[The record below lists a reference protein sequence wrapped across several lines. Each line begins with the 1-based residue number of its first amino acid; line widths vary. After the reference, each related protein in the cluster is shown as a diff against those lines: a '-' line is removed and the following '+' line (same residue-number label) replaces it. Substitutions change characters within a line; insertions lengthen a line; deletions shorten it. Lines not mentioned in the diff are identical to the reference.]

1 MMQHE
6 ERIGGLIRIAS
17 RLIDVM
23 RREIEMLRD
32 MRPGGLDGLHAQKN
46 ELADA
51 YEQQVRALASEPE
64 ALAAVAPALRQEFA
78 EVASEFNKV
87 LAENESALHAT
98 RFAHER
104 LLKAVVDAVGEQRT
118 AFKGYCASG
127 APAHH
132 AHGRRAARP
141 PLTLDTRL

>member
-1 MMQHE
+1 MQHE
-6 ERIGGLIRIAS
+6 DRIGGLIRVAS

-32 MRPGGLDGLHAQKN
+32 MRPSRLDDLHAQKN

-104 LLKAVVDAVGEQRT
+104 LLKAVVEAVGEQRNSL
-118 AFKGYCASG
+118 KVYSASG
-127 APAHH
+127 APARQT
-132 AHGRRAARP
+132 HGGRAASE

>member
-1 MMQHE
+1 MKHE
-6 ERIGGLIRIAS
+6 DRIGGLIRVAS

-32 MRPGGLDGLHAQKN
+32 MRPRGIEDLQYNKN
-46 ELADA
+46 DLADA
-51 YEQQVRALASEPE
+51 YAQQVRSLADEPE

-104 LLKAVVDAVGEQRT
+104 LLKAVIEAVDEQRNS
-118 AFKGYCASG
+118 FNVYSASG
-127 APAHH
+127 APARQTR
-132 AHGRRAARP
+132 GRRAASAP
-141 PLTLDTRL
+141 MTLDKRL

>member
-1 MMQHE
+1 MKHQD
-6 ERIGGLIRIAS
+6 RIGGLIRVAS

-32 MRPGGLDGLHAQKN
+32 MRPRGIEDLQSHKN

-51 YEQQVRALASEPE
+51 YAQQVRALADEPE
-64 ALAAVAPALRQEFA
+64 ALAAVAPALRHEFA

-127 APAHH
+127 APARH
-132 AHGRRAARP
+132 AHGRRATSA

>member
-1 MMQHE
+1 MQHE
-6 ERIGGLIRIAS
+6 DRIGGLIRVAS

-32 MRPGGLDGLHAQKN
+32 MRPSRLDDLHAQKN

-51 YEQQVRALASEPE
+51 YEQQVRALAGEPE

-104 LLKAVVDAVGEQRT
+104 LLKAVVEAVGEQRNSFNVYS
-118 AFKGYCASG
+118 ANG
-127 APAHH
+127 APARRTR
-132 AHGRRAARP
+132 GSRAASA
-141 PLTLDTRL
+141 PLTLDKRL